1 MRGECSAM
9 RFSPARL
16 PFSRPENEASR
27 REPKQNRMPAEKILF
42 SEDAIGQVEYCAKVG
57 PNFAR
62 ENSRGSGGS
71 NPPLSANES
80 FSVCDSAKDDRNMR
94 LRGQF
99 HTARGSGER
108 PERWFFLICGSFYP

>member
-1 MRGECSAM
+1 MFGDEILSGTGCLFSA
-9 RFSPARL
+9 RKRSE
-16 PFSRPENEASR
+16 PERAEQS
-27 REPKQNRMPAEKILF
+27 RMPAEKILF

-71 NPPLSANES
+71 NPPLSSANES